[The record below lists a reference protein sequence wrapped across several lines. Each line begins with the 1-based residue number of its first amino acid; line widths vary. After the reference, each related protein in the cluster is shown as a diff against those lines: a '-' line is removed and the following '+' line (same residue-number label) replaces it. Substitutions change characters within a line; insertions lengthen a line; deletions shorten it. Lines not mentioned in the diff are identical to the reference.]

1 MSTPQLMPFQT
12 DPFNG
17 DNFVEQHFIYLKKTF
32 NLQVAIETGSCCYG
46 TTKFLSETFNKVLSI
61 ELNPDN
67 AKIGLNSILDKKNVL
82 ACLGNSEVV
91 LENIVTNY
99 IKKEDRCIF
108 FLDAHWGTEFPLLKE
123 LEIISNLKVIQP
135 PIIVIHDFY
144 TKDNNLNY
152 YTFNNTVLN
161 YSFINTSIQ
170 NLQKN
175 MKVTYQYYFN
185 EIDKAAG
192 AKVGVIYL
200 WPVL

>member
-1 MSTPQLMPFQT
+1 MITPQLMPFQT
-12 DPFNG
+12 EPFNG
-17 DNFVEQHFIYLKKTF
+17 DNFVEQQFIYLKKTF

-46 TTKFLSETFNKVLSI
+46 TTKFLAETFNKVLSI
-61 ELNPDN
+61 EINPDN
-67 AKIGLNSILDKKNVL
+67 AKIGLNSILNKKNVL
-82 ACLGNSEVV
+82 ACLGDSEIV

-144 TKDNNLNY
+144 TNDNNLNY

-161 YSFINTSIQ
+161 YSYINNSIQ
-170 NLQKN
+170 ILQKN
-175 MKVTYQYYFN
+175 MKVKYQYYFN
-185 EIDKAAG
+185 EFNKAAG